1 MKWKVTG
8 RYILSMILVVLIII
22 FINILIL
29 IGLFVS
35 RISSKGPDVLNAES
49 SPEKFTREFQSE
61 VIVEDEGIELTDFGV
76 SQLAERDAWI
86 QVLDEDGAEVFAYG
100 TPRDL
105 QRKYSP
111 VDVVQMY
118 KYKEIED
125 TTVFVG
131 EKKTADALY
140 SYLVG
145 IEDYG
150 LNRYFIYFFSY
161 NDEVL
166 RVFRQVG
173 LWILFVDMLVALL
186 VAYIFSKYLTQPLHG
201 LIGGIQQLAH
211 KDYDVSFPTDGVYG
225 DVFYNVNEL
234 SEELKLSERE
244 REKLETLRK
253 EWIGNVSHDVKTP
266 LASIQGYAELIKEP
280 AYDFSAEEMREYAEI
295 IEQKSLYIE
304 DLLND
309 LNITTRLGDKT
320 MTLNTTS
327 ENVVSLVRAIIIDIL
342 NDAKYA
348 DRKINFH
355 TDTEEIMLPVD
366 AFLFKRA
373 LNNLIYNAIVHND
386 ADVEIDIYLE
396 EQPNGVGLQ
405 IKDNGR
411 GIKPEDLDKIFDRYY
426 RGTNTGDSH
435 KGSGLGMVIS
445 RDIIEAHGGQIKISS
460 QVEQGTTAK
469 IFFPK

>member
-1 MKWKVTG
+1 M
-8 RYILSMILVVLIII
+8 
-22 FINILIL
+22 
-29 IGLFVS
+29 
-35 RISSKGPDVLNAES
+35 
-49 SPEKFTREFQSE
+49 
-61 VIVEDEGIELTDFGV
+61 
-76 SQLAERDAWI
+76 
-86 QVLDEDGAEVFAYG
+86 LDEDGAEVFAYG
-100 TPRDL
+100 TPGDL
-105 QRKYSP
+105 QKKYSP
-111 VDVVQMY
+111 VDVVRMY

-166 RVFRQVG
+166 RVFR
-173 LWILFVDMLVALL
+173 LWILFVDVLVALL
-186 VAYIFSKYLTQPLHG
+186 VAYIFSQYLTQPSHG

-244 REKLETLRK
+244 KLETLRK

-266 LASIQGYAELIKEP
+266 LASIQGYAELIKKP
-280 AYDFSAEEMREYAEI
+280 AYDFSADEMREYAEI

-320 MTLNTTS
+320 LTLNTTP

-348 DRKINFH
+348 NRKINFH
-355 TDTEEIMLPVD
+355 TNTEEILLPVD

-373 LNNLIYNAIVHND
+373 LNNLIYNAIVHNK

-396 EQPNGVGLQ
+396 E
-405 IKDNGR
+405 
-411 GIKPEDLDKIFDRYY
+411 
-426 RGTNTGDSH
+426 
-435 KGSGLGMVIS
+435 
-445 RDIIEAHGGQIKISS
+445 
-460 QVEQGTTAK
+460 
-469 IFFPK
+469 